1 MFEGACM
8 GFCASLGGGFCY
20 RVATAVHCPPIEQ
33 HPNLCVLSLEHLS
46 ADATSGPNVMI
57 SHIYIHGTK
66 NAGYHDTRGLRR
78 LIIGLY
84 FQILG
89 TP

>member
-33 HPNLCVLSLEHLS
+33 HPNLCVPSLEHLS

-57 SHIYIHGTK
+57 SHIYMV
-66 NAGYHDTRGLRR
+66 LRTQV
-78 LIIGLY
+78 IN
-84 FQILG
+84 ILG
-89 TP
+89 DLGGLSLAYTSRF